1 MDFIK
6 NIYKKY
12 EEIINYLI
20 VGVMTTVV
28 SLIFYYISTRTFLDP
43 EIPIQLQ
50 IANLIKWVTGVT
62 FAYVTNKIFVFKSK
76 RKDYL
81 KEFATFA
88 SSRVRTLLLD
98 MAVMYIMVT
107 VMGIYDL
114 IATLVSQVLVTV
126 GNYILSKLIVF
137 KKILSRDKFS
147 AFISYIWILFSN
159 NFFMMLFILFF
170 VVFILI
176 CLLSTFSYF
185 NLFFIFSISLISNIY
200 SLICCSFF
208 NLSIVFLYII
218 FPSFTIQNLLHI
230 VSSSLNI

>member
-6 NIYKKY
+6 NIYKNY

-126 GNYILSKLIVF
+126 GNYILSKL
-137 KKILSRDKFS
+137 
-147 AFISYIWILFSN
+147 
-159 NFFMMLFILFF
+159 
-170 VVFILI
+170 
-176 CLLSTFSYF
+176 
-185 NLFFIFSISLISNIY
+185 
-200 SLICCSFF
+200 
-208 NLSIVFLYII
+208 
-218 FPSFTIQNLLHI
+218 
-230 VSSSLNI
+230 

>member
-28 SLIFYYISTRTFLDP
+28 SLIFYFISTRTFLDP

-76 RKDYL
+76 RRDYL

-137 KKILSRDKFS
+137 KKK
-147 AFISYIWILFSN
+147 
-159 NFFMMLFILFF
+159 
-170 VVFILI
+170 
-176 CLLSTFSYF
+176 
-185 NLFFIFSISLISNIY
+185 
-200 SLICCSFF
+200 
-208 NLSIVFLYII
+208 
-218 FPSFTIQNLLHI
+218 
-230 VSSSLNI
+230 

>member
-137 KKILSRDKFS
+137 KKK
-147 AFISYIWILFSN
+147 YIH
-159 NFFMMLFILFF
+159 
-170 VVFILI
+170 
-176 CLLSTFSYF
+176 F
-185 NLFFIFSISLISNIY
+185 NDR
-200 SLICCSFF
+200 C
-208 NLSIVFLYII
+208 IV
-218 FPSFTIQNLLHI
+218 
-230 VSSSLNI
+230 

>member
-1 MDFIK
+1 MDFVK

-28 SLIFYYISTRTFLDP
+28 SLIFYFISTRTFLDP

-126 GNYILSKLIVF
+126 DNYILSKLIVF
-137 KKILSRDKFS
+137 KKK
-147 AFISYIWILFSN
+147 
-159 NFFMMLFILFF
+159 
-170 VVFILI
+170 
-176 CLLSTFSYF
+176 
-185 NLFFIFSISLISNIY
+185 
-200 SLICCSFF
+200 
-208 NLSIVFLYII
+208 
-218 FPSFTIQNLLHI
+218 
-230 VSSSLNI
+230 

>member
-50 IANLIKWVTGVT
+50 IANLIKWVTCVT

-137 KKILSRDKFS
+137 KKK
-147 AFISYIWILFSN
+147 
-159 NFFMMLFILFF
+159 
-170 VVFILI
+170 
-176 CLLSTFSYF
+176 
-185 NLFFIFSISLISNIY
+185 
-200 SLICCSFF
+200 
-208 NLSIVFLYII
+208 
-218 FPSFTIQNLLHI
+218 
-230 VSSSLNI
+230 

>member
-50 IANLIKWVTGVT
+50 IANLIKWVTGVS

-137 KKILSRDKFS
+137 KKK
-147 AFISYIWILFSN
+147 
-159 NFFMMLFILFF
+159 
-170 VVFILI
+170 
-176 CLLSTFSYF
+176 
-185 NLFFIFSISLISNIY
+185 
-200 SLICCSFF
+200 
-208 NLSIVFLYII
+208 
-218 FPSFTIQNLLHI
+218 
-230 VSSSLNI
+230 

>member
-6 NIYKKY
+6 NIYKNY

-137 KKILSRDKFS
+137 KKK
-147 AFISYIWILFSN
+147 
-159 NFFMMLFILFF
+159 
-170 VVFILI
+170 
-176 CLLSTFSYF
+176 
-185 NLFFIFSISLISNIY
+185 
-200 SLICCSFF
+200 
-208 NLSIVFLYII
+208 
-218 FPSFTIQNLLHI
+218 
-230 VSSSLNI
+230 